1 MVPLMVSP
9 GTRTPPLNSIAAK
22 AERAQVDSGRVLGAC
37 LFRARSG
44 HLIGMGTGPRRAS
57 QAVRIWSMRA
67 FIGEACILSL
77 HACERKRP
85 PGPRGVNSAL
95 GERCGAT
102 QILVITKVD
111 HSAASGWAAWS

>member
-57 QAVRIWSMRA
+57 KQCGSGPCGHSLGKPAFFPFTPANESGLPVR
-67 FIGEACILSL
+67 GE
-77 HACERKRP
+77 
-85 PGPRGVNSAL
+85 
-95 GERCGAT
+95 
-102 QILVITKVD
+102 
-111 HSAASGWAAWS
+111 